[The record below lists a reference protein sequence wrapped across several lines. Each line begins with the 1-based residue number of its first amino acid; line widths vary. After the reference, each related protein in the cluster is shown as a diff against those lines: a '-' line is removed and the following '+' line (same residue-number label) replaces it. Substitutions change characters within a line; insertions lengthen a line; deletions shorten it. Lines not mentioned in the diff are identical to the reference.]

1 MTGKVVSGVAPRDI
15 AAVANMFRAGILQ
28 RNGHFNADLDT
39 LRLRVNEEGLE
50 FVIAWAHETSS
61 GKEVTISLA
70 DVRAVQLAKGAMYAG
85 AKLMMRWL
93 GIDRLDKVIL
103 VGAFG
108 SYIDKESA
116 MILGLFRD
124 CELENVYA
132 VSAMRPAMGH
142 G

>member
-39 LRLRVNEEGLE
+39 LRLRVN
-50 FVIAWAHETSS
+50 VIAWAHETSS